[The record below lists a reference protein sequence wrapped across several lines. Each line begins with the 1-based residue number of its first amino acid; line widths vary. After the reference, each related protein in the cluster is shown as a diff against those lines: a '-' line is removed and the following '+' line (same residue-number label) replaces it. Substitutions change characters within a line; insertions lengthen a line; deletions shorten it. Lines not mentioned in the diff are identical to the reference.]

1 MPDVRPTR
9 SLRAVGAPRSG
20 AGARAG
26 LAAAAPA
33 RVDVVACTAALGALG
48 VAAGVRVMRA
58 VQAVPR
64 TPSPLLLATT
74 SALYLRLAVVVIA
87 AILAAEDLGR
97 RVWLNMVAG
106 NVVGS
111 AALSWYVVRT
121 HPEVRTEYLL
131 AGDDPSD
138 GSGP

>member
-1 MPDVRPTR
+1 
-9 SLRAVGAPRSG
+9 
-20 AGARAG
+20 
-26 LAAAAPA
+26 
-33 RVDVVACTAALGALG
+33 VVACTAALGAFG

-58 VQAVPR
+58 VQAAPR

-97 RVWLNMVAG
+97 CVWLNVAAG